1 MKRRQASPGCVLQRT
16 LSIIVGA
23 VRAGARL
30 TLSLKTPAPDVEIL
44 TFTLAGPVLAVRP
57 YCAQPDY
64 WQVYFDTNKLIR
76 ESFGAAGFATP
87 ENHLA
92 IRNVQG

>member
-1 MKRRQASPGCVLQRT
+1 MTSLPAPPVRVVLPTTSPVT
-16 LSIIVGA
+16 LN
-23 VRAGARL
+23 RW
-30 TLSLKTPAPDVEIL
+30 LKTPAPDVEIL

-87 ENHLA
+87 KNRLA